1 MRSWLP
7 FPDMRTISLG
17 IGQLRDLMAWMGRA
31 AMICQH
37 QPAAPTSPSRTRSTR
52 TSRPCRRGATTMRTA
67 RSASWSPL
75 ANGPDGI

>member
-1 MRSWLP
+1 MRSWPP

-37 QPAAPTSPSRTRSTR
+37 QPHGADQPITNAIDTHVQAAQTRRDNDEDGPIGVLVPT
-52 TSRPCRRGATTMRTA
+52 G
-67 RSASWSPL
+67 
-75 ANGPDGI
+75 